1 MKQIFESIQTDAAIN
16 GGNSGGALIDIS
28 SGLVVGINS
37 FGATDAEGLNFALPS
52 YTACKVL
59 ELYKNKKIHH
69 L

>member
-1 MKQIFESIQTDAAIN
+1 M
-16 GGNSGGALIDIS
+16 
-28 SGLVVGINS
+28 VGINS

-59 ELYKNKKIHH
+59 ELYKNQQDRRKDPQR